1 MIIKPLKLLLG
12 SAILFLLSAGL
23 FAQAP
28 TTATHIPYAE
38 IMAAFQGLGD
48 FPDQQVRVVDIGD
61 DINVA
66 VGILRRESTR
76 TEEGEGVTA
85 LLHHQITEVYYV
97 LSGSGVLVTG
107 GDASGDRELPADS
120 TPVRELIG
128 PSGIRSITNG
138 QTITVSAG
146 DVVVIPAGVPHGF
159 RHILDQITYLSIR
172 VDPDQVLPAGYAHP
186 NID

>member
-1 MIIKPLKLLLG
+1 MIIKPLNLLLG
-12 SAILFLLSAGL
+12 ATILCLLSPGL
-23 FAQAP
+23 FAQAQSV
-28 TTATHIPYAE
+28 ATHIPESE
-38 IMAAFQGLGD
+38 IMAAYQGLGD

-66 VGILRRESTR
+66 VGILRRENMH
-76 TEEGEGVTA
+76 TEDGEGVTA
-85 LLHHQITEVYYV
+85 LLHHQVTEVYYV

-120 TPVRELIG
+120 TPVKELIG
-128 PSGIRSITNG
+128 PSGFRSIMNG
-138 QTITVSAG
+138 QTMTVSAG

-172 VDPDQVLPAGYAHP
+172 VDPDQVLPAGYKHP
-186 NID
+186 AID

>member
-12 SAILFLLSAGL
+12 ATILCLLSPAL

-28 TTATHIPYAE
+28 TTATFVPRSE
-38 IMAAFQGLGD
+38 IMAAYQAIGN

-61 DINVA
+61 EINVA
-66 VGILRRESTR
+66 VGILRRESMS

-85 LLHHQITEVYYV
+85 LVHHQVTEVYYV

-107 GDASGDRELPADS
+107 GEATGGRELPADS
-120 TPVRELIG
+120 VPVKELIG
-128 PSGIRSITNG
+128 PSAIRTVTNG
-138 QTITVSAG
+138 QTVTISSG

-159 RHILDQITYLSIR
+159 RSILDQITYLSIR
-172 VDPDQVLPAGYAHP
+172 VDPDQVLTAGYVHP
-186 NID
+186 AID